1 MLVVRKIGEQIDEHG
16 VRRYVLQ
23 DEYGGTILA
32 THTEI
37 ASEIRHGELKIMDS
51 KVETSKVKQSE
62 TKREE
67 HLIKAKCIS
76 KNRDNNGVIKSY
88 TLQDVNGKTMN
99 VTGQQIKQAITNG
112 QIEIINLQIDRAGRL
127 IDKPVDCKEKTS
139 NISIEQQTEIFIKF
153 IQEARKLLE
162 AEDFHFETKNHDAE
176 KQILSEA
183 AKRYP
188 NKQFTCNFNTLVNK
202 NRYSPNGKVNWSV
215 VGISEDE
222 VYINKLFANFI
233 FGNIK
238 NVSICVFDAWYGR
251 HAEELVEEGDYTYKE
266 MKKLVEEENKE
277 YCKVMKKAKEFI
289 EKYKRAY
296 NMQLDY
302 EIDSGY
308 ITITGVSFK

>member
-1 MLVVRKIGEQIDEHG
+1 MLVVRKIGEQVDEHG
-16 VRRYVLQ
+16 VKRYILQ

-32 THTEI
+32 TYTEI
-37 ASEIRHGELKIMDS
+37 AREIRHGELKFMDS
-51 KVETSKVKQSE
+51 KVETSKVKQAE

-76 KNRDNNGVIKSY
+76 KNRDSKGVIKSY

-127 IDKPVDCKEKTS
+127 IDKTDCKEKTS
-139 NISIEQQTEIFIKF
+139 NISIEQQAEIFIRF
-153 IQEARKLLE
+153 IQEAGKLFME
-162 AEDFHFETKNHDAE
+162 DDFHFETKNHDAE

-188 NKQFTCNFNTLVNK
+188 NKQFTYNFNTI
-202 NRYSPNGKVNWSV
+202 NGKANESA
-215 VGISEDE
+215 DD
-222 VYINKLFANFI
+222 VYINELFANFI

-238 NVSICVFDAWYGR
+238 VVYIWIFDVWYEK

-266 MKKLVEEENKE
+266 MKKLVEEENEE
-277 YCKVMKKAKEFI
+277 YCKVMKKAKELI

-302 EIDSGY
+302 EMDSGH